1 MNFHWK
7 VILPEQWNV
16 FCKVNLSAL
25 YRCTQKKTT
34 GPVYKFFVLVEEANF
49 FKLCIM
55 GKYQHKN
62 IIYIILISPTLFIL
76 KILFIYFYRE
86 EKGGRKRETDMRET
100 LIGCLSYAPWL
111 GTEPA
116 TQACALTGNP
126 TCDPLLCRTT
136 PNQLSHTTQGYI
148 INFNSY

>member
-76 KILFIYFYRE
+76 KILLIYFYRE
-86 EKGGRKRETDMRET
+86 EKGGRKRNRHERNIDWLP
-100 LIGCLSYAPWL
+100 LI
-111 GTEPA
+111 
-116 TQACALTGNP
+116 CALTGDWTCNP
-126 TCDPLLCRTT
+126 GMCADWESNLRPFTLQDDTQPTEPHHSGLYH
-136 PNQLSHTTQGYI
+136 QL
-148 INFNSY
+148 